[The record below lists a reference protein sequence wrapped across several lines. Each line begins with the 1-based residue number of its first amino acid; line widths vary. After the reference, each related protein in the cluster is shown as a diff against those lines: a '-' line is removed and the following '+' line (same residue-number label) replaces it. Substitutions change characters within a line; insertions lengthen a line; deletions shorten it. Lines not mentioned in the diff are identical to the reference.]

1 MLSQEQLHAQIADP
15 NLCSASYLSD
25 LEALQQTYPYVTSF
39 SILYL
44 KTLAK
49 EQDVRLSKALEQ
61 HAFTIQNRV
70 ILYDLLVESSVIE
83 EKSRHEETSHKVST
97 VPAYEEIQSEVLQEY
112 PSDELHVE
120 ENSIKENPIAE
131 TLLNESDVEE
141 NTIEENPI
149 AETLLNE
156 SDVEENAIEEN
167 PIAETLLNGSDIE
180 ENAIEENPIE
190 EDVVAENLVEAN
202 QTEEPETT
210 KEPDPLDKLLR
221 ASLISSS
228 FVDLTYTDELKSL
241 QEEPKVQEQNNV
253 EVHEVAKPSAP
264 QERQTFAQWLHFID
278 AKAQDDPKEY
288 LKFDK
293 PKQDFY
299 SPAKKA
305 KESLSS
311 DQIPVS
317 ETLAKVYAMQ
327 GAVAKAIGVYEQLIL
342 LNPEKKSFFANQIK
356 VLKKNLNA

>member
-1 MLSQEQLHAQIADP
+1 VLSQEQLHAQIADP
-15 NLCSASYLSD
+15 NLCSASFLSD
-25 LEALQQTYPYVTSF
+25 LEALQQTYPYATSF

-70 ILYDLLVESSVIE
+70 VLYDLLVESSVIE
-83 EKSRHEETSHKVST
+83 EKSRHEETSFKEST
-97 VPAYEEIQSEVLQEY
+97 VSVYEEIQSEILQEN
-112 PSDELHVE
+112 PIDEPHLE
-120 ENSIKENPIAE
+120 ENSI
-131 TLLNESDVEE
+131 
-141 NTIEENPI
+141 
-149 AETLLNE
+149 
-156 SDVEENAIEEN
+156 
-167 PIAETLLNGSDIE
+167 
-180 ENAIEENPIE
+180 
-190 EDVVAENLVEAN
+190 AENSIEAHVVEQN
-202 QTEEPETT
+202 QSEETETT
-210 KEPDPLDKLLR
+210 IVPDPLDQLLR

-241 QEEPKVQEQNNV
+241 QEEQEEPMALEKSNDEVQ
-253 EVHEVAKPSAP
+253 EVAKPNVP
-264 QERQTFAQWLHFID
+264 QERQTFAQWLHFTD
-278 AKAQDDPKEY
+278 ATAQDDPKEY

-311 DQIPVS
+311 EQIPVS

>member
-1 MLSQEQLHAQIADP
+1 VLSQEQLHAQIADP
-15 NLCSASYLSD
+15 NLCSASYLTD
-25 LEALQQTYPYVTSF
+25 LEALQQTYPYATSF

-70 ILYDLLVESSVIE
+70 VLYDLFVESSVIE
-83 EKSRHEETSHKVST
+83 EKSRHEETSFKEST
-97 VPAYEEIQSEVLQEY
+97 VSAYEEIQSEILQEN
-112 PSDELHVE
+112 PIDEPHLE
-120 ENSIKENPIAE
+120 ENSIAEN
-131 TLLNESDVEE
+131 S
-141 NTIEENPI
+141 IEEHI
-149 AETLLNE
+149 
-156 SDVEENAIEEN
+156 VEQNQSEE
-167 PIAETLLNGSDIE
+167 I
-180 ENAIEENPIE
+180 
-190 EDVVAENLVEAN
+190 
-202 QTEEPETT
+202 ETT
-210 KEPDPLDKLLR
+210 IAPDPLDQLLR

-241 QEEPKVQEQNNV
+241 QEEQEDPKVLENSND
-253 EVHEVAKPSAP
+253 EVQEVAKPSDP
-264 QERQTFAQWLHFID
+264 QERQTFAQWLHFTD
-278 AKAQDDPKEY
+278 QAVQDEPKEY

>member
-1 MLSQEQLHAQIADP
+1 VLSQEQLHAQIADP
-15 NLCSASYLSD
+15 NLCSASFLSD
-25 LEALQQTYPYVTSF
+25 LEALQQTYPYATSF

-70 ILYDLLVESSVIE
+70 VLYDLLVESSVIE
-83 EKSRHEETSHKVST
+83 EKSRHEETSI
-97 VPAYEEIQSEVLQEY
+97 A
-112 PSDELHVE
+112 
-120 ENSIKENPIAE
+120 ENSIEEHIVEQNQSEE
-131 TLLNESDVEE
+131 T
-141 NTIEENPI
+141 
-149 AETLLNE
+149 
-156 SDVEENAIEEN
+156 
-167 PIAETLLNGSDIE
+167 
-180 ENAIEENPIE
+180 
-190 EDVVAENLVEAN
+190 
-202 QTEEPETT
+202 ETT
-210 KEPDPLDKLLR
+210 IVPDPLDQLLR
-221 ASLISSS
+221 ASLISIS

-241 QEEPKVQEQNNV
+241 QEEQEEPMALEKSNDEVQ
-253 EVHEVAKPSAP
+253 EVAKPNVP
-264 QERQTFAQWLHFID
+264 QERQTFAQWLHYTD
-278 AKAQDDPKEY
+278 ATAQDDPKEY

-311 DQIPVS
+311 EQIPVS

-342 LNPEKKSFFANQIK
+342 LNPEKKSFFANQIR

>member
-25 LEALQQTYPYVTSF
+25 LEALQQTYPYATSF

-70 ILYDLLVESSVIE
+70 VLYDLLVESSAIEERTRVKGSNPKECIDSERKQVQDLEDNSIEATPIE
-83 EKSRHEETSHKVST
+83 EKPIDKNQT
-97 VPAYEEIQSEVLQEY
+97 EEIQIDVISTSE
-112 PSDELHVE
+112 
-120 ENSIKENPIAE
+120 
-131 TLLNESDVEE
+131 
-141 NTIEENPI
+141 
-149 AETLLNE
+149 
-156 SDVEENAIEEN
+156 
-167 PIAETLLNGSDIE
+167 
-180 ENAIEENPIE
+180 
-190 EDVVAENLVEAN
+190 N

-210 KEPDPLDKLLR
+210 LEPDPLDQLLR

-228 FVDLTYTDELKSL
+228 FVDLTYADELQSL
-241 QEEPKVQEQNNV
+241 QEEQEEPKVQEDSNAAVQ
-253 EVHEVAKPSAP
+253 EVAKPSAP
-264 QERQTFAQWLHFID
+264 QERQTFAQWLHFTD
-278 AKAQDDPKEY
+278 AAAQDDPKEY

>member
-25 LEALQQTYPYVTSF
+25 LEALQQTYPYATSF

-83 EKSRHEETSHKVST
+83 EKSRHEGTSHNVST
-97 VPAYEEIQSEVLQEY
+97 VPVNEEIQREVLQENI
-112 PSDELHVE
+112 SDELHVE
-120 ENSIKENPIAE
+120 ENSI
-131 TLLNESDVEE
+131 
-141 NTIEENPI
+141 EENPI
-149 AETLLNE
+149 VEILLNE
-156 SDVEENAIEEN
+156 PDLEANSIVDNLVEENLIEEN
-167 PIAETLLNGSDIE
+167 HI
-180 ENAIEENPIE
+180 
-190 EDVVAENLVEAN
+190 
-202 QTEEPETT
+202 EEPETNI
-210 KEPDPLDKLLR
+210 EPDPLDQLLR
-221 ASLISSS
+221 ASLINSA
-228 FVDLTYTDELKSL
+228 FVDLTYTEELKSL
-241 QEEPKVQEQNNV
+241 EEEQENPQEQDKSAATLP
-253 EVHEVAKPSAP
+253 VAPKPSAP
-264 QERQTFAQWLHFID
+264 EERQTFSQWLHFTE
-278 AKAQDDPKEY
+278 AEAHQKEY
-288 LKFDK
+288 LRFDK

-299 SPAKKA
+299 SPAKRA

-311 DQIPVS
+311 EQIPVS

>member
-1 MLSQEQLHAQIADP
+1 VLSQEQLHAQIADP
-15 NLCSASYLSD
+15 NLCSASFLSD
-25 LEALQQTYPYVTSF
+25 LEALQQTYPYATSF

-70 ILYDLLVESSVIE
+70 VLYDLLVESSVIE
-83 EKSRHEETSHKVST
+83 EKSRHEETSFKEST
-97 VPAYEEIQSEVLQEY
+97 VSAYEEIQSEILQEN
-112 PSDELHVE
+112 PIDEPHLE
-120 ENSIKENPIAE
+120 ENSI
-131 TLLNESDVEE
+131 
-141 NTIEENPI
+141 
-149 AETLLNE
+149 
-156 SDVEENAIEEN
+156 
-167 PIAETLLNGSDIE
+167 
-180 ENAIEENPIE
+180 
-190 EDVVAENLVEAN
+190 AENSIDVHVVEQN
-202 QTEEPETT
+202 QSEETETT
-210 KEPDPLDKLLR
+210 IVPDPLDQLLR

-241 QEEPKVQEQNNV
+241 QEEQEEPMALENSNDEVQ
-253 EVHEVAKPSAP
+253 EVAKPNVS
-264 QERQTFAQWLHFID
+264 QERQTFAQWLHFTD
-278 AKAQDDPKEY
+278 ATAQDDPKEY

-311 DQIPVS
+311 EQIPVS

>member
-15 NLCSASYLSD
+15 NLCSASYLTD
-25 LEALQQTYPYVTSF
+25 LEALQQTYPYATSF

-70 ILYDLLVESSVIE
+70 VLYDLLVESSVIE
-83 EKSRHEETSHKVST
+83 EKSRHEETSVKEST
-97 VPAYEEIQSEVLQEY
+97 VSAYQEIQSEILQEN
-112 PSDELHVE
+112 PIDDSHLEETSISENSIEEQIVE
-120 ENSIKENPIAE
+120 ENR
-131 TLLNESDVEE
+131 
-141 NTIEENPI
+141 
-149 AETLLNE
+149 
-156 SDVEENAIEEN
+156 
-167 PIAETLLNGSDIE
+167 
-180 ENAIEENPIE
+180 
-190 EDVVAENLVEAN
+190 
-202 QTEEPETT
+202 TEEPETIPA
-210 KEPDPLDKLLR
+210 PDPLDQLLR

-241 QEEPKVQEQNNV
+241 QEEQEDPKVLENSNT
-253 EVHEVAKPSAP
+253 EVQEVAKPSDP
-264 QERQTFAQWLHFID
+264 QERQTFAQWLHFTD
-278 AKAQDDPKEY
+278 QAAQDEPKEY

>member
-1 MLSQEQLHAQIADP
+1 VLSQEQLHAQIADP
-15 NLCSASYLSD
+15 NLCSANYLSD
-25 LEALQQTYPYVTSF
+25 LEALQQTYPYATSF

-49 EQDVRLSKALEQ
+49 EKDVRLSKALEQ

-83 EKSRHEETSHKVST
+83 EKS
-97 VPAYEEIQSEVLQEY
+97 
-112 PSDELHVE
+112 
-120 ENSIKENPIAE
+120 IAQ
-131 TLLNESDVEE
+131 N
-141 NTIEENPI
+141 I
-149 AETLLNE
+149 
-156 SDVEENAIEEN
+156 
-167 PIAETLLNGSDIE
+167 
-180 ENAIEENPIE
+180 IEENPIE
-190 EDVVAENLVEAN
+190 EPLFEENPIEEIHT
-202 QTEEPETT
+202 TEPKTT
-210 KEPDPLDKLLR
+210 VEPDPLDKLLR

-241 QEEPKVQEQNNV
+241 EVEQEGRQAQSSDEPQVV
-253 EVHEVAKPSAP
+253 VKPSAP
-264 QERQTFAQWLHFID
+264 EERLSFSQWLHFTD
-278 AKAQDDPKEY
+278 DQVQDDQKEY

-305 KESLSS
+305 KESLNS

-356 VLKKNLNA
+356 ILKKNLNASS

>member
-15 NLCSASYLSD
+15 NLCSANYLSD
-25 LEALQQTYPYVTSF
+25 LEALQQTYPYATSF

-49 EQDVRLSKALEQ
+49 EKDVRLSKALEQ

-83 EKSRHEETSHKVST
+83 ER
-97 VPAYEEIQSEVLQEY
+97 
-112 PSDELHVE
+112 
-120 ENSIKENPIAE
+120 SITENPITE
-131 TLLNESDVEE
+131 NPIEE
-141 NTIEENPI
+141 PLFEENP
-149 AETLLNE
+149 
-156 SDVEENAIEEN
+156 
-167 PIAETLLNGSDIE
+167 
-180 ENAIEENPIE
+180 IEENPIE
-190 EDVVAENLVEAN
+190 EIH
-202 QTEEPETT
+202 TTEPETT
-210 KEPDPLDKLLR
+210 VETDPLDQLLR
-221 ASLISSS
+221 ASLISSA

-241 QEEPKVQEQNNV
+241 EVEQEGLPAQEKSTDEPQV
-253 EVHEVAKPSAP
+253 VAKPSAP
-264 QERQTFAQWLHFID
+264 EERQTFSQWLHFTD
-278 AKAQDDPKEY
+278 AEAQDDQKEY

-305 KESLSS
+305 KESLNS

-356 VLKKNLNA
+356 ILKKNLNASS

>member
-25 LEALQQTYPYVTSF
+25 LEALQQTYPYATSF

-83 EKSRHEETSHKVST
+83 LKAMDEN
-97 VPAYEEIQSEVLQEY
+97 VL
-112 PSDELHVE
+112 E
-120 ENSIKENPIAE
+120 ENQ
-131 TLLNESDVEE
+131 LEE
-141 NTIEENPI
+141 NVVMENHIVENIVEVNLIEENH
-149 AETLLNE
+149 A
-156 SDVEENAIEEN
+156 
-167 PIAETLLNGSDIE
+167 
-180 ENAIEENPIE
+180 
-190 EDVVAENLVEAN
+190 
-202 QTEEPETT
+202 EEPETT
-210 KEPDPLDKLLR
+210 QEPDPLDQLLR
-221 ASLISSS
+221 ASLINSA
-228 FVDLTYTDELKSL
+228 FVDLTYTEELKSL
-241 QEEPKVQEQNNV
+241 EEEQEDPQEQEKSAAALPV
-253 EVHEVAKPSAP
+253 PQKPNASE
-264 QERQTFAQWLHFID
+264 ERQTFSQWLHFTE
-278 AKAQDDPKEY
+278 AETVQKEY
-288 LKFDK
+288 LRFDK

-299 SPAKKA
+299 SPAKRA

-311 DQIPVS
+311 EQIPVS

>member
-15 NLCSASYLSD
+15 NLCSANYLSD
-25 LEALQQTYPYVTSF
+25 LEALQQTYPYATSF

-49 EQDVRLSKALEQ
+49 EKDVRLSKALEQ

-83 EKSRHEETSHKVST
+83 ERSITENQIT
-97 VPAYEEIQSEVLQEY
+97 V
-112 PSDELHVE
+112 
-120 ENSIKENPIAE
+120 NPI
-131 TLLNESDVEE
+131 EE
-141 NTIEENPI
+141 PLFEENP
-149 AETLLNE
+149 
-156 SDVEENAIEEN
+156 
-167 PIAETLLNGSDIE
+167 
-180 ENAIEENPIE
+180 IEENPIE
-190 EDVVAENLVEAN
+190 EIH
-202 QTEEPETT
+202 TKEPETT
-210 KEPDPLDKLLR
+210 VAPDPLDQLLR
-221 ASLISSS
+221 ASLISSA

-241 QEEPKVQEQNNV
+241 EVEQEVLPAQEKSTDEHQV
-253 EVHEVAKPSAP
+253 VAKPSAP
-264 QERQTFAQWLHFID
+264 EERQTFSQWLHFTD
-278 AKAQDDPKEY
+278 AEAQDDQKEY

-305 KESLSS
+305 KESLNS

-356 VLKKNLNA
+356 ILKKNLNASS

>member
-1 MLSQEQLHAQIADP
+1 VLSQEQLHAQIADP
-15 NLCSASYLSD
+15 NLCSASYLTD
-25 LEALQQTYPYVTSF
+25 LEALQQTYPYATSF

-70 ILYDLLVESSVIE
+70 VLYDLLVESSVIE
-83 EKSRHEETSHKVST
+83 EKSRHEETSFKEST
-97 VPAYEEIQSEVLQEY
+97 VSAYEEIQSEILQEN
-112 PSDELHVE
+112 PIDEPHLE
-120 ENSIKENPIAE
+120 ENSIAEN
-131 TLLNESDVEE
+131 S
-141 NTIEENPI
+141 IEEHIVEQNQSE
-149 AETLLNE
+149 ET
-156 SDVEENAIEEN
+156 
-167 PIAETLLNGSDIE
+167 
-180 ENAIEENPIE
+180 
-190 EDVVAENLVEAN
+190 
-202 QTEEPETT
+202 ETT
-210 KEPDPLDKLLR
+210 IAPDPLDQLLR

-241 QEEPKVQEQNNV
+241 QEEQEDPKVLENSNT
-253 EVHEVAKPSAP
+253 EVQEVAKPSDP
-264 QERQTFAQWLHFID
+264 QERQTFAQWLHFTD
-278 AKAQDDPKEY
+278 QAAQDEPKEY

>member
-25 LEALQQTYPYVTSF
+25 LEALQQTYPYATSF

-49 EQDVRLSKALEQ
+49 EKDVRLSKALEQ

-70 ILYDLLVESSVIE
+70 VLYDLLVESSAIE
-83 EKSRHEETSHKVST
+83 ERNRIVYNPDQNKIDSKLQYT
-97 VPAYEEIQSEVLQEY
+97 EVLVDL
-112 PSDELHVE
+112 PDEEPQINDSVLE
-120 ENSIKENPIAE
+120 ENPNSENSI
-131 TLLNESDVEE
+131 L
-141 NTIEENPI
+141 
-149 AETLLNE
+149 
-156 SDVEENAIEEN
+156 
-167 PIAETLLNGSDIE
+167 
-180 ENAIEENPIE
+180 ENPIE
-190 EDVVAENLVEAN
+190 EHIAEENLDLEN
-202 QTEEPETT
+202 QTEEPETSL
-210 KEPDPLDKLLR
+210 EPDPLDQLLR
-221 ASLISSS
+221 ASLINSS

-241 QEEPKVQEQNNV
+241 QEEQEEPKVLDNSNAAAQLD
-253 EVHEVAKPSAP
+253 AKPSAP
-264 QERQTFAQWLHFID
+264 LKRQTFAQWLHFTD
-278 AKAQDDPKEY
+278 AAGQDDPKEY

-356 VLKKNLNA
+356 ILKKNLNA

>member
-1 MLSQEQLHAQIADP
+1 VLSQEQLHVQIADP
-15 NLCSASYLSD
+15 NLCSANYLSD
-25 LEALQQTYPYVTSF
+25 LEALQQTYPYATSF

-44 KTLAK
+44 KTLAQEK
-49 EQDVRLSKALEQ
+49 DVRLSKALEQ

-83 EKSRHEETSHKVST
+83 EETRTENQIKV
-97 VPAYEEIQSEVLQEY
+97 
-112 PSDELHVE
+112 
-120 ENSIKENPIAE
+120 NPI
-131 TLLNESDVEE
+131 EE
-141 NTIEENPI
+141 PLFEENPI
-149 AETLLNE
+149 QEIDTKEAETT
-156 SDVEENAIEEN
+156 V
-167 PIAETLLNGSDIE
+167 
-180 ENAIEENPIE
+180 
-190 EDVVAENLVEAN
+190 
-202 QTEEPETT
+202 
-210 KEPDPLDKLLR
+210 EPDPLDQLLR
-221 ASLISSS
+221 ANLISSS

-241 QEEPKVQEQNNV
+241 EVEQEGLPAQEKSTDEPQV
-253 EVHEVAKPSAP
+253 VAKPSAP
-264 QERQTFAQWLHFID
+264 EQRQTFSKWLHFTD
-278 AKAQDDPKEY
+278 AEAQDDQKEY

-305 KESLSS
+305 KESLNS

-356 VLKKNLNA
+356 ILKKNLNASS

>member
-1 MLSQEQLHAQIADP
+1 VLSQEQLHAQIADP

-25 LEALQQTYPYVTSF
+25 LEALQQTYPYATSF

-70 ILYDLLVESSVIE
+70 VLYDLLVESSVIE
-83 EKSRHEETSHKVST
+83 EKSRHEETSYKAST
-97 VPAYEEIQSEVLQEY
+97 VSADEAIQSEVLQEK
-112 PSDELHVE
+112 PIDELH
-120 ENSIKENPIAE
+120 
-131 TLLNESDVEE
+131 L
-141 NTIEENPI
+141 
-149 AETLLNE
+149 
-156 SDVEENAIEEN
+156 EENAIEEN
-167 PIAETLLNGSDIE
+167 PIVEILSNESHLD
-180 ENAIEENPIE
+180 ENAIAEHI
-190 EDVVAENLVEAN
+190 VAENLVTEN
-202 QTEEPETT
+202 QTEEPEPTL
-210 KEPDPLDKLLR
+210 EPDPLDQLLR

-241 QEEPKVQEQNNV
+241 QEEQEEPKVLENNDDEVQED
-253 EVHEVAKPSAP
+253 AKPSAP
-264 QERQTFAQWLHFID
+264 QERQTFAQWLHFTD
-278 AKAQDDPKEY
+278 ADAPDDPKEY